1 MSSNNTQN
9 DIKIIL
15 IGNSGVGKTNLIR
28 VAVDKGFNE
37 IEESSLTTSFSRKK
51 ITIHDKEYSI
61 CLWDTIGQ
69 ENLRMMNRL
78 FYKNAKIVIFV
89 YDITNKKSFDDLKYW
104 IEEVNNQISESHFI
118 RAIIGNKMDLFENEE
133 VNEDDLD
140 NFANSLNA
148 KYLKISAKNNE
159 NKKLIDFLTNLII
172 DYLDIGVVED
182 KGRISLSKNKIKK
195 KKKCC

>member
-1 MSSNNTQN
+1 MS
-9 DIKIIL
+9 DDKGIKVIL
-15 IGNSGVGKTNLIR
+15 LGESGVGKTNLIR

-37 IEESSLTTSFSRKK
+37 IEESSLTTSFTRKS
-51 ITIHDKEYSI
+51 ININNKEYSL

-89 YDITNKKSFDDLKYW
+89 YDITNKQSFDDLKYW
-104 IEEVNNQISESHFI
+104 IEEVNNQISEAHFI
-118 RAIIGNKMDLFENEE
+118 RAIIGNKMDLCENEE

-172 DYLDIGVVED
+172 DYLDIGVDED
-182 KGRISLSKNKIKK
+182 KGRISLTKDKIKK
-195 KKKCC
+195 KKKFC

>member
-1 MSSNNTQN
+1 
-9 DIKIIL
+9 
-15 IGNSGVGKTNLIR
+15 
-28 VAVDKGFNE
+28 
-37 IEESSLTTSFSRKK
+37 
-51 ITIHDKEYSI
+51 
-61 CLWDTIGQ
+61 
-69 ENLRMMNRL
+69 MNRL

-172 DYLDIGVVED
+172 DYLDIGFVED